1 LRRDAAQ
8 NRTRLIDAARTIM
21 RDEGGDVALE
31 TIAERAGISRGTVY
45 RNFEDRQQLY
55 EAVLDDELERIR
67 DSLRCPERSADL
79 PEVMRLLVELM
90 AVYDRFR
97 AALPHLPEF
106 QGERCRHEAM
116 LALLIGPME
125 RSKAAGFLKDSVTA
139 EELLLACRM
148 VAAGWPLDLE
158 PDKQTALDKRL
169 RLILRG
175 IGTDKCLSGQG

>member
-1 LRRDAAQ
+1 
-8 NRTRLIDAARTIM
+8 M

-55 EAVLDDELERIR
+55 AAVLDDELARIR
-67 DSLRCPERSADL
+67 ESLGCPDRSADL

-106 QGERCRHEAM
+106 GGERGRHEAM
-116 LALLIGPME
+116 LALLVEPME
-125 RSKAAGFLKDSVTA
+125 RARAAGFLKADVTA
-139 EELLLACRM
+139 GELLLACRM
-148 VAAGWPLDLE
+148 VAAGWALDLE
-158 PDKQTALDKRL
+158 PDRQTALDKRL

-175 IGTDKCLSGQG
+175 IGTDKCLSGRQG